1 MCLLYNYYVYKIL
14 NKIQA
19 KNIIIFFKLSGLKTY
34 HTIFDTNLQADLSKA
49 YEQVARY
56 LQL

>member
-1 MCLLYNYYVYKIL
+1 MCLLYNNYVVYKIL

-19 KNIIIFFKLSGLKTY
+19 KNIIIFFKLKTY